1 MKAPFQMQPKKYN
14 KIINDLIDGEN
25 VLQEEIDSLKK
36 LLDYWISSGT
46 DIRNKKVV
54 LISTDDPFTKLKP
67 GSVGRIQFVDDS
79 GTIHASWQDGSQLGL
94 IPGIDQFWVDF

>member
-1 MKAPFQMQPKKYN
+1 MQPKKYS
-14 KIINDLIDGEN
+14 KIINDIIDGEK
-25 VLQEEIDSLKK
+25 VLQDEVDSLKK

-54 LISTDDPFTKLKP
+54 LISTVDPFTKLEP
-67 GSVGRIQFVDDS
+67 GSVGKVHFVDDS
-79 GTIHASWQDGSQLGL
+79 GTVHVSWEDGSQLGL